1 VKRLCC
7 FGRAAVMKI
16 HSAYMMTINTHPNS
30 FLHNITI
37 FRSYRAGWGF
47 LARRQQHLW
56 EFGAVPV
63 L

>member
-1 VKRLCC
+1 
-7 FGRAAVMKI
+7 MKI